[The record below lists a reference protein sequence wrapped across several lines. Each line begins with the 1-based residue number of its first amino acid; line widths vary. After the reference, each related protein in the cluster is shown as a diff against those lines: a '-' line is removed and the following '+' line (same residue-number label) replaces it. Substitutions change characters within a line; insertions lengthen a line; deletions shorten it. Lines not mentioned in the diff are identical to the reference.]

1 VTRKTIQLKP
11 VKPYQWRR
19 VIRWL
24 HLSNEL
30 RYVKLVAHTL
40 ADYADYDD
48 GTKVHPGEKRL
59 AAETGYSD
67 RHVRTALA
75 WLRGKDAWLLYR
87 HSSGSNLG
95 HSNAA
100 DLYQLCI
107 PEDWR
112 TRLPLGPTT
121 SKEGNPWD
129 T

>member
-1 VTRKTIQLKP
+1 MTVIPVKP
-11 VKPYQWRR
+11 VKPYQWRK

-24 HLSNEL
+24 WLSNDL

-40 ADYADYDD
+40 ADYADYGD
-48 GTKVHPGEKRL
+48 GTNVHPGEKRL
-59 AAETGYSD
+59 AAETGYSE

-75 WLRGKDAWLLYR
+75 WLRSNDAFLLFR

-95 HSNAA
+95 YANAA
-100 DLYQLCI
+100 DLYQLCV

-112 TRLPLGPTT
+112 TRLSLGPTT
-121 SKEGNPWD
+121 PKAGDPWD